1 MNRQEH
7 LLTCLAE
14 ECAEIQHRVCKALR
28 FGLDDIDPT
37 TAEPAAKTERAL
49 IKEEVTDLIAVA
61 QMLVEEGVLPDGFD
75 PVWTEKKKAKVRRFL
90 EYAKAR
96 GALQ

>member
-1 MNRQEH
+1 MTTQEH

-28 FGLDDIDPT
+28 FGIDDIDPT
-37 TAEPAAKTERAL
+37 TAAPDAKTERSL

-61 QMLVEEGVLPDGFD
+61 QLLVEEGILPDGFD
-75 PVWTEKKKAKVRRFL
+75 PAWTEKKKAKVRRFM
-90 EYAKAR
+90 EYAKTR